1 MKNSEIMKKILLL
14 VCAVALF
21 FSCNESDLVLY
32 EDLNNGKDAVLIS
45 QEQEEDILEMAN
57 YVKGNLSSKSSS
69 VGTRSMPGTGYRVY
83 MTWWW
88 CSGSG
93 GSCLDDLIVTPKVPN
108 GEVINSLD
116 LFNDTNVGKTLDS
129 SVKSGELNLVVEKN
143 EETKTT
149 FLVYSNP
156 SDPAKNMVIPLVS
169 K

>member
-1 MKNSEIMKKILLL
+1 MKKIFLS

-21 FSCNESDLVLY
+21 FSCNESDQLLY
-32 EDLNNGKDAVLIS
+32 EDLNNGKDAVIIS
-45 QEQEEDILEMAN
+45 QEQEEDILNMAN
-57 YVKGNLSSKSSS
+57 YVKGNLSSTRSS

-93 GSCLDDLIVTPKVPN
+93 GSCLDDLIVTPRESYD
-108 GEVINSLD
+108 EVVNPLD
-116 LFNDTNVGKTLDS
+116 LFNDTNVGKILDS
-129 SVKSGELNLVVEKN
+129 SVKSGELSLAVEKN

-149 FLVYSNP
+149 FLVYSNS